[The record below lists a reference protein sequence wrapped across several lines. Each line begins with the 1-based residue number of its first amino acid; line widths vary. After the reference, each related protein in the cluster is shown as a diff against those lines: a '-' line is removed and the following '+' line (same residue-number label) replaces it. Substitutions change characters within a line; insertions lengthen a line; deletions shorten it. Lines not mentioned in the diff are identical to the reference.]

1 MIMYESPKNQY
12 IFRQK
17 DPGTLF
23 FIIKSG
29 QVQI

>member
-1 MIMYESPKNQY
+1 MVIYESPKNQY

-29 QVQI
+29 KV